1 MPRVVCE
8 FPDVFPDQLWGMP
21 PVREVEFAIDLV
33 PGTAP
38 ISVAPYRFAPAE
50 LVELKR
56 QLKELEDQ
64 GFIRPSVSPWG
75 APALFVKK
83 KDGSLRMCI
92 DYRQLNRV
100 TVKNRYPM
108 PRIDD
113 LFDQLRG
120 STCFSKI
127 DLRTGYH
134 QLRVREAD
142 IEKTAFRTR
151 YGHYEFLVMPFGL
164 TNAPAAFMDLMNRIF
179 RPYLDQFVV
188 VFVDDILIYSLNEA
202 AHMEHLRAVLT
213 LLRAHQLY
221 ANLGKCEFW
230 LAEVKFLG
238 HVVSGDGVLVDP
250 SKIDAV
256 STWVQPT
263 NAFEIRSF
271 LGLAGYYRRFVQDF
285 ARLAAP
291 MTRLTRKGVKFEWSD
306 ACERA
311 FQELKKRLTSA
322 PVQIIPERGLG
333 YDVYCDASGD
343 GLGCVLMQAG
353 SVVAY
358 GSRQLKPHERNYP
371 MHDLELA
378 AVVFALKIWHHY
390 LYGERFQVFSDH
402 KSLKHLFTQKDLK
415 MRQRSWME
423 LLGDYDF
430 DLQYH
435 PGKAN
440 AVADALS
447 RKSYQCLASLSVREW
462 KMMGDFSDFGF
473 ELEDVTGRVAVCSLT
488 AQPTLFARV
497 MEAQSDDPVSVGIR
511 DQIAN
516 GTAAEGWEQS
526 ADFGLRYRGGLYVP
540 EDCRDRVLRESHH
553 SRLAVHPGGT
563 KMYRDIRRNFWWGGM

>member
-1 MPRVVCE
+1 
-8 FPDVFPDQLWGMP
+8 MP

-38 ISVAPYRFAPAE
+38 ISVAPYRFTPAE

-64 GFIRPSVSPWG
+64 GFIRPSVSLWG

-100 TVKNRYPM
+100 MVKNRYPM

-322 PVQIIPERGLG
+322 PVLIIPERGLG

-371 MHDLELA
+371 THDLELA
-378 AVVFALKIWHHY
+378 AVVFALKIWRHY

-402 KSLKHLFTQKDLK
+402 KSLKHLFTQKDLN
-415 MRQRSWME
+415 MRQRRWME

-440 AVADALS
+440 VVADALS
-447 RKSYQCLASLSVREW
+447 RRSFHSLASLSAREW
-462 KMMGDFSDFGF
+462 QMMGDLGEFGL
-473 ELEDVTGRVAVCSLT
+473 ELEDVT
-488 AQPTLFARV
+488 
-497 MEAQSDDPVSVGIR
+497 E
-511 DQIAN
+511 
-516 GTAAEGWEQS
+516 
-526 ADFGLRYRGGLYVP
+526 
-540 EDCRDRVLRESHH
+540 
-553 SRLAVHPGGT
+553 
-563 KMYRDIRRNFWWGGM
+563 